1 MRKAKG
7 ILIFGLLFIAM
18 SFVYGFINIELYEI
32 EPTNEMILERENQM
46 AFIKTTFWS
55 GILMI
60 GIALFLRLKAKFNT
74 K

>member
-46 AFIKTTFWS
+46 AFIKTTF
-55 GILMI
+55 
-60 GIALFLRLKAKFNT
+60 
-74 K
+74 